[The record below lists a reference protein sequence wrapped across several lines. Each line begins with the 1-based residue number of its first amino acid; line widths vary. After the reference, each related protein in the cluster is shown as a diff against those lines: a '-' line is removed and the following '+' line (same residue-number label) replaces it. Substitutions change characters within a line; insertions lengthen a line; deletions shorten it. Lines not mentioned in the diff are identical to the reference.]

1 MNAVILGYILILV
14 FVIAVIMQISKD
26 RHNGG

>member
-1 MNAVILGYILILV
+1 MNATTLGYMFILV
-14 FVIAVIMQISKD
+14 FVFAMIMQISKD